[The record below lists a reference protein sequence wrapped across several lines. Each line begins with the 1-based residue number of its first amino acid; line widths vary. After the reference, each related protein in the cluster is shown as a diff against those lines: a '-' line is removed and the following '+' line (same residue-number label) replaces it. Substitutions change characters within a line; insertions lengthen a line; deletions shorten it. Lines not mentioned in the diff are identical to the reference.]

1 MLYGLFT
8 VLQGQPSTKPETST
22 YSEMEKRKDMPMKM
36 GATVLSVVIVDSV
49 YIGGGDA
56 DNF

>member
-1 MLYGLFT
+1 MVYSLYYKDNP
-8 VLQGQPSTKPETST
+8 QQKPETST

-36 GATVLSVVIVDSV
+36 GATVQSVVIVDSV